1 VSLAVS
7 GSSSDP
13 SSWSSPDASLD
24 ALLEA
29 ARARLRAVPAVR
41 VGRLVEP
48 RRLAAL
54 RSPRIVPEGEAWPL
68 GVILL
73 GRDRLWAT
81 GEVVVA
87 RPADRRGYPAE
98 SARRRG
104 ELAAAAERGGFAPGE
119 AVHLPARRLD
129 PAAIES
135 GADADPIGL
144 DAGRAVV
151 RWTRGAPPMPLAAY
165 LDERIGLLLHP
176 PERA

>member
-1 VSLAVS
+1 M
-7 GSSSDP
+7 
-13 SSWSSPDASLD
+13 
-24 ALLEA
+24 A
-29 ARARLRAVPAVR
+29 ARISMSGATDATAPVAGHAAQMDAVYAFQR
-41 VGRLVEP
+41 HIYDLTRKYY
-48 RRLAAL
+48 
-54 RSPRIVPEGEAWPL
+54 
-68 GVILL
+68 LL
-73 GRDRLWAT
+73 GRDRLWAP
-81 GEVVVA
+81 GVVVVA